1 MVGLKMNS
9 QLISRRNLLAL
20 AAAAPLAAKAKRVP
34 VGVELYS
41 VRDQLKQDLMGTV
54 RQVAK
59 LGYEGVEFY
68 SPYFDWTTAYAKD
81 VRKLLDDVGM
91 KCFSTHNSA
100 RSYDDANIAKA
111 IELNQ
116 IIGSKFII
124 MASAGGRVND
134 LDGWKRVAERLT
146 QGAEKMK
153 SAGMRAG
160 FHNHELEFKPINGTR
175 PVEVLAKNTP
185 KDVVLQLD
193 IGTCIDAGSDPVA
206 WIKQNPGR
214 IVSMHCKD
222 WAPGGEDKGYKVLF
236 GEGVAPWKKI
246 FEAAE
251 KTGGIEYYLIEQ
263 EGSRFAPME
272 TIGKCLQSFRK
283 IRGEKVSA

>member
-1 MVGLKMNS
+1 MTS
-9 QLISRRNLLAL
+9 QSISRRGLLAL
-20 AAAAPLAAKAKRVP
+20 AAAAPLASKAKRIP

-68 SPYFDWTTAYAKD
+68 SPYFEWTTAYAKD
-81 VRKLLDDVGM
+81 VRKLLDDLGV

-100 RSYDDANIAKA
+100 KSYAPENIGKA

-116 IIGSKFII
+116 IIGSRFII
-124 MASAGGRVND
+124 MASAGGRIAD
-134 LDGWKRVAERLT
+134 LDGWKGVAERLN

-153 SAGMRAG
+153 AAGIRAG

-175 PVEVLAKNTP
+175 PMDVLAKNTS

-193 IGTCIDAGSDPVA
+193 VGTCVDAGSDPVA

-214 IVSMHCKD
+214 IVSAHCKD

-236 GEGVAPWKKI
+236 GEGAVPWTKV
-246 FEAAE
+246 FDACE
-251 KTGGIEYYLIEQ
+251 KSGGIEYYLIEQ
-263 EGSRFAPME
+263 EGSRFPPME
-272 TIGKCLQSFRK
+272 TIERCLASYK
-283 IRGEKVSA
+283 KMRGAKA